1 MIKIYGSRRSRA
13 TRCMWLL
20 EEMGTPYELVPV
32 DITTGANREP
42 AYLALNPAGKVPI
55 LELDGFVLR
64 ESHAIDLWL
73 AQREGRGFWPADP
86 AIQGRILQWT
96 MWTGA
101 ELEPV
106 TTGILRAKRTGGA
119 DAEARIAELLETAA
133 GLIRLLELQLEQTR
147 FLAGDMFGVADIS
160 VGSVLAYAE
169 FFGIDLKPFPKTF
182 EWLMQLRS
190 RPAYQ
195 RVFAAA

>member
-1 MIKIYGSRRSRA
+1 MIRIYGSRRSRA

-32 DITTGANREP
+32 DTASGANREP

-55 LELDGFVLR
+55 LELDGLILR
-64 ESHAIDLWL
+64 ESHAINLWL

-86 AIQGRILQWT
+86 ALRGQILQWT
-96 MWTGA
+96 IWTGA

-106 TTGILRAKRTGGA
+106 TTAILRAKRAGGA
-119 DAEARIAELLETAA
+119 DAEARIAELHETAA
-133 GLIRLLELQLEQTR
+133 GLVRLLESQLKKSK
-147 FLAGDMFGVADIS
+147 FLAGDEFGVADIS

-169 FFGIDLKPFPKTF
+169 FFGIDLKPFPKTL
-182 EWLMQLRS
+182 EWLTQLRS